1 MSQPSPGKKAFANQ
15 LLLFAASVF
24 MMGLYSGLYD
34 PSFNNYLAQ
43 VHHIGEVARG
53 SLEFPRELPGF
64 LVVFIFTALAF
75 FADSKIAMLAAG
87 MVGISLWG
95 QGFLAPDMRM
105 VVFWMLLW
113 SIGSHLF
120 LVLKSSISL
129 RLAVQGQE
137 GRLLG
142 QLGGLE
148 SAGALCGM
156 LAVYLG
162 VSRFHFSF
170 ALIFGIAG
178 TFALLAAFCFYLLE
192 PKPIKRPPQ
201 YLLFKKKYGLYYLLS
216 ILFGARKQVFLTFA
230 PWVLIKIFNT
240 QVHTFALLGL
250 IGTVISLGF
259 RPLLGKAIDAWGER
273 PVIFL
278 ESTILVTICVLYAFS
293 LYWFSA
299 GIALFIIMSC
309 YIIDQLLF
317 AVTIAR
323 VTYLNRIADSRDDI
337 APTLSMGTTL
347 DHAISMTIPFAGG
360 VIWAHYG
367 FHWVFISAAL
377 IALLNM
383 LAALFI
389 PGVENK
395 HLDQSGAA

>member
-1 MSQPSPGKKAFANQ
+1 MSPIPPIKKVLTDQ

-34 PSFNNYLAQ
+34 PSFNNYLAH

-75 FADSKIAMLAAG
+75 FADSRIAMLAAL

-113 SIGSHLF
+113 SVGSHLF
-120 LVLKSSISL
+120 MVLKSSISL

-148 SAGALCGM
+148 AAGALCGM

-170 ALIFGIAG
+170 GVIFGIAG
-178 TFALLAAFCFYLLE
+178 TFALLAALCLYLLE
-192 PKPIKRPPQ
+192 PKPIKRPPR
-201 YLLFKKKYGLYYLLS
+201 YLLLKRKYGLYYLLS

-230 PWVLIKIFNT
+230 PWVLIKIFDT
-240 QVHTFALLGL
+240 QVQTFALLGL

-273 PVIFL
+273 LVIFL
-278 ESTILVTICVLYAFS
+278 ESTILVIICVLYAFS
-293 LYWFSA
+293 LYWFPTQV
-299 GIALFIIMSC
+299 ALLIIMAC
-309 YIIDQLLF
+309 YVTDQLLF

-323 VTYLNRIADSRDDI
+323 VTYLNRIADTRDDI

-347 DHAISMTIPFAGG
+347 DHAVSMTIPFAGG
-360 VIWAHYG
+360 ILWSHFG
-367 FHWVFISAAL
+367 FHWVFIAAAL
-377 IALLNM
+377 IALFNM
-383 LAALFI
+383 AASLFI
-389 PGVENK
+389 PGIKNEP
-395 HLDQSGAA
+395 LSPGEAG